1 MTLVDTLRKKALES
15 MKAKDAVAT
24 TILRLA
30 QSEVQAAEARA
41 ARALTEEEEL
51 PPSGGS

>member
-1 MTLVDTLRKKALES
+1 MTLVDTLRKKALEA
-15 MKAKDAVAT
+15 MKAKDGVAT

-41 ARALTEEEEL
+41 NRPLS
-51 PPSGGS
+51 PMKRRSRS